1 MNIQRQTSAPDRI
14 FTPGLAQVAY
24 LVADS
29 AAGVVAVIDPR
40 RDIDAYLDWA
50 NAHGVRIAAIF
61 ETHVHA
67 DFVSGARE
75 LAAATG
81 APIYASRLGH
91 EEFAHT
97 PLDDGDE
104 IPVGAV
110 RLRAFFTPGHT
121 PEHLSYLLFDPAH
134 GDQPRALFSGD
145 SLFVGDVGRPD
156 LLGAAATRGLAEQLY
171 HTVVDRLA
179 TLPDDVIVYP
189 GHTAGSACGKKI
201 GDAPSTTI
209 GQEKLVSY
217 AFHAPSQEAFI
228 TRVLADMPPP
238 PTYYPVLKRIN
249 KVGATLLADLP
260 TGDALTPETVAT
272 RQAAGALV
280 IDART
285 PAAFGAGHLPG
296 AIFAGLGSN
305 FLAWLGWLAPYDRD
319 LILILD
325 DEADFAAARTELR
338 RIGLDRVAGY
348 LAGGLGA
355 WRAAGRDEVTLPQL
369 SVRALQE
376 RLSGGAPLAVLDVR
390 GDDEWASGHIA
401 AAEHAFAGLIAQ
413 GAAIPLDEEA
423 GPIAVICGSGY
434 RSSVANSLLQARG
447 LRNLIN
453 VTGGMAAWQEAGLPT
468 TED

>member
-1 MNIQRQTSAPDRI
+1 MNIQRQTSAPERI

-24 LVADS
+24 LVAD
-29 AAGVVAVIDPR
+29 ATAGVVAVIDPR

-50 NAHGVRIAAIF
+50 NAHGVRIAAIL

-104 IPVGAV
+104 IPVGAL

-156 LLGAAATRGLAEQLY
+156 LLGAAATRGLADQLY

-179 TLPDDVIVYP
+179 ALPDDVIVYP

-209 GQEKLVSY
+209 GQEKLVNY
-217 AFHAPSQEAFI
+217 AFHARSEEDFI
-228 TRVLADMPPP
+228 ARILADMPPP

-249 KVGATLLADLP
+249 KVGATPLADLP
-260 TGDALTPETVAT
+260 TGDALTPEAVAT
-272 RQAAGALV
+272 RQAAGTLV

-296 AIFAGLGSN
+296 AIFAGLGPD
-305 FLAWLGWLAPYDRD
+305 FLAWLGWLAPYDREI
-319 LILILD
+319 ILVLD
-325 DEADFAAARTELR
+325 HDEAFAEARTELR
-338 RIGLDRVAGY
+338 RIGLDRVGGY
-348 LAGGLGA
+348 LAGGIDS
-355 WRAAGRDEVTLPQL
+355 WHRAGREVATLPQL
-369 SVRALQE
+369 TVQELQE

-401 AAEHAFAGLIAQ
+401 GASHTFAGLIAQ
-413 GAAIPLDEEA
+413 GADIPLDGDA
-423 GPIAVICGSGY
+423 GPIAAICGSGY

-447 LRNLIN
+447 RRNLVN
-453 VTGGMAAWQEAGLPT
+453 VIGGMAAWRATDLPT